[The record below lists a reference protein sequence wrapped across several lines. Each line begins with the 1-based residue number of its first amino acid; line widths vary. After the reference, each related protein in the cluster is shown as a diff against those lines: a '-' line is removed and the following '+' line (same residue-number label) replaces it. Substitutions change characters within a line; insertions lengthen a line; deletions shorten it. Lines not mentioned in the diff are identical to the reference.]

1 MKYSMIDNHMTS
13 AIRSATFL
21 SLIVLSFGASGAQA
35 KPVNPSSDV
44 KLAPHR
50 AIYDMKLLRSQPGS
64 NISSLDGFLSVEF
77 TGSACEGYV
86 QSTQLF
92 TNTAD
97 WNGREVVTDMR
108 ASSWEDGV
116 GEKFHFRSKRYVN
129 QQESEVIEGDAS
141 RDAKRRSIKISM
153 KSPAYGR
160 LKIKGG
166 AMFPTQHAIAVLD
179 AAKRGQFLLQADL
192 YDGLDKGEKFY
203 QTTTVIGKQVDDGK
217 SPLPPVANAEV
228 LNGMASWPVTISY
241 FDSDKASAITP
252 AYQIAYRLYANGV
265 SRKLRIDYGNFSVE
279 GELKNIEFLKSVDCG
294 TTATK
299 PVKR

>member
-1 MKYSMIDNHMTS
+1 MIDNHMTS
-13 AIRSATFL
+13 APRRTAIVCIIAL
-21 SLIVLSFGASGAQA
+21 SLGASMAQA
-35 KPVNPSSDV
+35 KQLGPAPDI

-64 NISSLDGFLSVEF
+64 NISSLDGFLTVEF
-77 TGSACEGYV
+77 SGSACEGYV
-86 QSTQLF
+86 QSTQLL
-92 TNTAD
+92 TNTVD

-108 ASSWEDGV
+108 SSSWEDGV
-116 GEKFHFRSKRYVN
+116 GEKFHFRSKRFVN

-141 RDAKRRSIKISM
+141 RDPKKLSIKIAM

-160 LKIKGG
+160 LQIGGG
-166 AMFPTQHAIAVLD
+166 AMFPTQHSIAVLD
-179 AAKRGQFLLQADL
+179 AAMRGQFSLQADL

-203 QTTTVIGKQVDDGK
+203 QTTTVIGKQIDETK
-217 SPLPPVANAEV
+217 SALPPVANAEV

-252 AYQIAYRLYANGV
+252 SYEIAYRLYANGV

-279 GELKNIEFLKSVDCG
+279 GELSKIEFLKSVDCG

>member
-1 MKYSMIDNHMTS
+1 MTND
-13 AIRSATFL
+13 RYMTFRPRIYAL
-21 SLIVLSFGASGAQA
+21 SGIVAVSVFASFAHA
-35 KPVNPSSDV
+35 KQIGPAPEI

-64 NISSLDGFLSVEF
+64 NISSLDGFLSIEF

-86 QSTQLF
+86 QSTQLV
-92 TNTAD
+92 TNTVD

-108 ASSWEDGV
+108 SSSWEDGV
-116 GEKFHFRSKRYVN
+116 GEKFHFRSKRFVN

-141 RDAKRRSIKISM
+141 RDAKKKSIQIAM
-153 KSPAYGR
+153 KSPAYNR
-160 LKIKGG
+160 LKIGGG
-166 AMFPTQHAIAVLD
+166 AMFPTQHSIAVLE
-179 AAKRGQFLLQADL
+179 AANRGQFSLQADL

-203 QTTTVIGKQVDDGK
+203 QTTTIIGKPIGDGA
-217 SPLPPVANAEV
+217 SNLPPVANADI
-228 LNGMASWPVTISY
+228 LNTMKSWPVTVSY

-252 AYQIAYRLYANGV
+252 SYEIAYRMYENGV
-265 SRKLRIDYGNFSVE
+265 SRKLRIDYGNFTVE
-279 GELKNIEFLKSVDCG
+279 GELNKIEFLKQVDCG